1 MAFTQVTD
9 ILREGRSIIDLI
21 AEPTVADNHERTQE
35 THHMFDPP
43 FTEKVVTNTEIRMD
57 EIACAEQE
65 SEPCSIHD
73 NVAMVSHKE
82 STLADVLLDLL
93 LITVVL

>member
-1 MAFTQVTD
+1 
-9 ILREGRSIIDLI
+9 
-21 AEPTVADNHERTQE
+21 
-35 THHMFDPP
+35 
-43 FTEKVVTNTEIRMD
+43 MD

-82 STLADVLLDLL
+82 SALADVLLDLL

>member
-1 MAFTQVTD
+1 
-9 ILREGRSIIDLI
+9 
-21 AEPTVADNHERTQE
+21 
-35 THHMFDPP
+35 
-43 FTEKVVTNTEIRMD
+43 MD

-82 STLADVLLDLL
+82 SALADVLLDLL
-93 LITVVL
+93 LITVVLQLDTTGGLTLHYQKDRVDDKEIYQREDPARVVCADLFEF